1 MKARTSHNLANV
13 YRYSWTLYA
22 GWTILICLFAVL
34 TAVFIEGTPDS
45 IGTLPGNHLSSS
57 LVGMA
62 LLWLVVLAGIALG
75 EVHIRR
81 HIRALR
87 RADQEFRTSWDTS
100 FDGMRVIDR
109 NGIVVTVNDA
119 YCRIVGKPRKEIVGR
134 CFTEVYH
141 ETVREQ
147 IRATFDEVMVGLTR
161 RPMEGRE
168 TLLWNG
174 RRVVLE
180 ITNTR
185 LPGEEQNRKIL
196 TIIRDVTEQI
206 QAREALGRERELL
219 RTIVDAIPH
228 SVYAKDI
235 AGRFTMVNARALR
248 GLRLS
253 SIEEALGKTYAEL
266 VSPEGARRAQEQED
280 RIKATGEAMPP
291 VEEFRRDPQTGEI
304 QAVSVITKV
313 PLCDETGSVCGIV
326 GVNFDI
332 TARKKAEEALQ
343 HSLSLQTA
351 TLESTTDAI
360 LVVNRQGAVSGVN
373 HRFFELWRIPADVAA
388 SGDDDKLLAF
398 VVDQLKDAEQF
409 LAKVRYL
416 YAHPDEFTFDLLEF
430 RDGRFF
436 ERYSQPQRLGDDIV
450 GRVWCFRDVTERMR
464 SQRELEKAK
473 LDAEAG
479 ARAKSEFLATMSHE
493 IRTPMNGVIGMTS
506 LLLETPLSPDQ
517 REFAETIKSSGD
529 TLLTIINDILDFS
542 KIDSGKMELERLA
555 YSPVTCIEETLDL
568 LAPRAFE
575 KGLELI
581 SVIAPDFPQAVL
593 GDSTRLRQVLMN
605 LVGNAVKFTEQGE
618 IIVAAGVEQKE
629 GKGIDILIS
638 VRDTGIGISDE
649 VKSRLFQ
656 SFRQGDSS
664 TTRRFGG
671 TGLGLVI
678 SRRLVE
684 LMGGRLSVESTEG
697 EGSLFSL
704 TVPTVVAAEA
714 RVQRKIGPFTFANK
728 RVMIVDDNTT
738 NARILSEHCALHSL
752 RPTVFARPAD
762 ALRSLEL
769 ESYDLALVDMLM
781 PDMDGLTFGRR
792 VRSMASCRTMPMVLL
807 TSAGS
812 QDDRAARE
820 LFTMCTH
827 KPLKYTR
834 FEDFLSAIMQADPTA
849 AAPAKNTGAVERI
862 ADRIPLKIL
871 LVEDNPVNQML
882 ARRMLEKLGYA
893 PDLAA
898 DGRMA
903 VEVARTG
910 GYDLVFMDVLMPEMD
925 GLEATRR
932 IVNGRERRDRPA
944 VIAMTANAMDGDRE
958 KCLAAGMDDYVSK
971 PMRMDDLRR
980 VIQKYGTISAA

>member
-1 MKARTSHNLANV
+1 MKTQTFGRLV
-13 YRYSWTLYA
+13 IVRRYSWTLYA
-22 GWTILICLFAVL
+22 GWTILISLFAAL

-45 IGTLPGNHLSSS
+45 IGTPPGNHLTGS

-62 LLWLVVLAGIALG
+62 LLWLVVLAGIAVG
-75 EVHIRR
+75 EVRIRR

-87 RADQEFRTSWDTS
+87 RADQEFRMSWDTS
-100 FDGMRVIDR
+100 FDGMRVIDQ
-109 NGIVVTVNDA
+109 NGVVIIVNHA

-147 IRATFDEVMVGLTR
+147 MRAAFDEMTVGLTR
-161 RPMEGRE
+161 RPLEGRE
-168 TLLWNG
+168 TQLWNG

-185 LPGEEQNRKIL
+185 LPGDEQNRRTL

-206 QAREALGRERELL
+206 QAREALGRERQLL

-235 AGRFTMVNARALR
+235 DGRFTMVNARSLR
-248 GLRLS
+248 GLQLS
-253 SIEEALGKTYAEL
+253 RIEDALGKTYADL
-266 VSPEGARRAQEQED
+266 VSPEAARRALEQEE

-291 VEEFRRDPQTGEI
+291 VEEFRRDPLTGEI

-313 PLCDETGSVCGIV
+313 PLRDETGAVCGIV
-326 GVNFDI
+326 GFNFDI
-332 TARKKAEEALQ
+332 TARKKTEEALQ

-360 LVVNRQGAVSGVN
+360 LVVNRQGTVSGVN

-398 VVDQLKDAEQF
+398 VVDQLKDPEQF
-409 LAKVRYL
+409 LTKVRYL

-450 GRVWCFRDVTERMR
+450 GRVWCFRDVTERRR

-479 ARAKSEFLATMSHE
+479 ARTKSEFLATMSHE

-506 LLLETPLSPDQ
+506 LLLETPLSPEQ
-517 REFAETIKSSGD
+517 REFAETIRSSGD

-542 KIDSGKMELERLA
+542 KIDSGKMELERSA

-568 LAPRAFE
+568 LAPTAFE

-581 SVIAPDFPQAVL
+581 SMIAPDFPLAVL
-593 GDSTRLRQVLMN
+593 GDSTRVRQVLMN

-618 IIVAAGVEQKE
+618 VIVGASVERKE

-638 VRDTGIGISDE
+638 VRDTGIGMSDE

-656 SFRQGDSS
+656 SFSQGDTS

-697 EGSLFSL
+697 EGSMFSL
-704 TVPTVVAAEA
+704 RIPTVVAAEA
-714 RVQRKIGPFTFANK
+714 RVQRRTGPITFANK

-752 RPTVFARPAD
+752 QPTVFATPAD
-762 ALRSLEL
+762 ALRSLER

-812 QDDRAARE
+812 PDNRAARE
-820 LFTMCTH
+820 LFTMCAH
-827 KPLKYTR
+827 KPLKYSR
-834 FEDFLSAIMQADPTA
+834 FADFLSAIMQAEPTNI
-849 AAPAKNTGAVERI
+849 APAKKAGSGESL
-862 ADRIPLKIL
+862 ADRIPLNIL

-882 ARRMLEKLGYA
+882 ARRMLEKLGYT

-898 DGRMA
+898 DGRTA
-903 VEVARTG
+903 VEVVHTG
-910 GYDLVFMDVLMPEMD
+910 KYDIVFMDILMPGMN

-932 IVNGRERRDRPA
+932 IVNERGRRDRPV

-958 KCLAAGMDDYVSK
+958 KCLAAGMADYLSK
-971 PMRMDDLRR
+971 PMRMEDLRR
-980 VIQKYGTISAA
+980 VIEKYGAVSAA

>member
-1 MKARTSHNLANV
+1 MKARTIKNFENL
-13 YRYSWTLYA
+13 YGYSWNLYA
-22 GWTILICLFAVL
+22 AWTILICLFAAL
-34 TAVFIEGTPDS
+34 TAVFIEGTPDT
-45 IGTLPGNHLSSS
+45 IGAAPGNHLISS
-57 LVGMA
+57 LVGMV
-62 LLWLVVLAGIALG
+62 LLWLVVLAGMVIG

-100 FDGMRVIDR
+100 FDGMRVIDQ
-109 NGIVVTVNDA
+109 NGLVRIVNDA
-119 YCRIVGKPRKEIVGR
+119 YCRIVAKPRTAIVGH

-141 ETVREQ
+141 ETVRKQ
-147 IRATFDEVMVGLTR
+147 IRAVFDEVLLGITR
-161 RPMEGRE
+161 RPMEGCE
-168 TLLWNG
+168 TQLWNG

-180 ITNTR
+180 ITNTI
-185 LPGEEQNRKIL
+185 LPGDEQNRKIL
-196 TIIRDVTEQI
+196 TIMRDVTEQI
-206 QAREALGRERELL
+206 RDREALGRERQLL

-228 SVYAKDI
+228 SVYAKDL
-235 AGRFTMVNARALR
+235 AGHFTMVNARALR

-253 SIEEALGKTYAEL
+253 AVEEAIGKDYAEF
-266 VSPEGARRAQEQED
+266 VSPEAARRAQEQED
-280 RIKATGEAMPP
+280 RMKATGEAIPP
-291 VEEFRRDPQTGEI
+291 VEECRRNPQTGEI
-304 QAVSVITKV
+304 ETVSIITKV
-313 PLCDETGSVCGIV
+313 PLRDETGAVFGIV

-332 TARKKAEEALQ
+332 TERKRAEEALQ

-388 SGDDDKLLAF
+388 SGNDEKLLAF
-398 VVDQLKDAEQF
+398 VIDQLTNPEQF

-416 YAHPDEFTFDLLEF
+416 YAHPAESTFDLLEF

-436 ERYSQPQRLGDDIV
+436 ERYSQPQMLGDDIV
-450 GRVWCFRDVTERMR
+450 GRVWCFRDVSERMR

-506 LLLETPLSPDQ
+506 LLLETPLSPEQ

-542 KIDSGKMELERLA
+542 KIDSGKMELERSP

-568 LAPRAFE
+568 LAPKASQ

-581 SVIAPDFPQAVL
+581 SMIAPGFPFAVL
-593 GDSTRLRQVLMN
+593 GDSTRIRQVLMN
-605 LVGNAVKFTEQGE
+605 LVGNAVKFTERGE
-618 IIVAAGVEQKE
+618 VIVTASMAQKE
-629 GKGIDILIS
+629 GNGIDILIS
-638 VRDTGIGISDE
+638 VRDTGIGMSDE

-656 SFRQGDSS
+656 SFSQGDSS

-684 LMGGRLSVESTEG
+684 LMGGRLFVESTEG
-697 EGSLFSL
+697 EGSAFSL
-704 TVPTVVAAEA
+704 TIPTVIAAEA
-714 RVQRKIGPFTFANK
+714 RVHTKSRSHAYANK
-728 RVMIVDDNTT
+728 RVLIVDDNAT
-738 NARILSEHCALHSL
+738 NARILAEHCALYSL
-752 RPTVFARPAD
+752 RPTAFARPAD
-762 ALRSLEL
+762 ALLSLEHQ
-769 ESYDLALVDMLM
+769 SYDFALVDMLM
-781 PDMDGLTFGRR
+781 PDMDGMAFGRQ
-792 VRSMASCRTMPMVLL
+792 VRSMTSCRNMPMVLL
-807 TSAGS
+807 TSAGA

-820 LFTMCTH
+820 IFTLCLH

-834 FEDFLSAIMQADPTA
+834 FADFLTAILEAGAKIP
-849 AAPAKNTGAVERI
+849 APAKNAGPAEQS

-882 ARRMLEKLGYA
+882 ARRMLEKLGYT
-893 PDLAA
+893 PDLAV

-903 VEVARTG
+903 VEIACTG
-910 GYDLVFMDVLMPEMD
+910 GYDIVFMDVLLPEMD

-932 IVNGRERRDRPA
+932 IVNGRERRDRPV

-958 KCLAAGMDDYVSK
+958 KCLVAGMDDYISK

-980 VIQKYGTISAA
+980 IIEKYGTISAG

>member
-1 MKARTSHNLANV
+1 MKAQTIKHLLSVCSH
-13 YRYSWTLYA
+13 SWTLYA
-22 GWTILICLFAVL
+22 GWTILICLFAAL
-34 TAVFIEGTPDS
+34 TAVFIEGMPD
-45 IGTLPGNHLSSS
+45 IWAVHGNPLRSS
-57 LVGMA
+57 LVGIVS
-62 LLWLVVLAGIALG
+62 LWLVVLAGIAIG
-75 EVHIRR
+75 EIHIRR

-100 FDGMRVIDR
+100 FDGMRIIDR
-109 NGIVVTVNDA
+109 DGVVLNVNDA
-119 YCRIVGKPRKEIVGR
+119 YCRIVVKPRLQIVGR

-141 ETVREQ
+141 ESVRGQ
-147 IRATFDEVMVGLTR
+147 MRAAFDEVMLGLTR

-168 TLLWNG
+168 TQLWNG

-185 LPGEEQNRKIL
+185 LPGDEENRKIL

-206 QAREALGRERELL
+206 QAQEALGRERQLL

-235 AGRFTMVNARALR
+235 DGRFTMVNARSLR
-248 GLRLS
+248 GLQLS
-253 SIEEALGKTYAEL
+253 RVEDALGKTYADL
-266 VSPEGARRAQEQED
+266 VSPEPARRALEQEE

-291 VEEFRRDPQTGEI
+291 VEEFKRDPQSGEI

-313 PLCDETGSVCGIV
+313 PLRDATGAVCGIV

-332 TARKKAEEALQ
+332 TERQKAEEALQ
-343 HSLSLQTA
+343 RSLSLQTA

-360 LVVNRQGAVSGVN
+360 LVVNRQGEVTGVN
-373 HRFFELWRIPADVAA
+373 RRFFELWRIPADVAA
-388 SGDDDKLLAF
+388 NGDDEKLLAF
-398 VVDQLKDAEQF
+398 VVDQIKHPEQF

-464 SQRELEKAK
+464 SQRELERAK

-506 LLLETPLSPDQ
+506 LLLETPLSPEQ

-542 KIDSGKMELERLA
+542 KIDSGKMELERSA
-555 YSPVTCIEETLDL
+555 YSPISCIEETLDL
-568 LAPRAFE
+568 LAPKAVE

-581 SVIAPDFPQAVL
+581 SMIAPDFPLAVL
-593 GDSTRLRQVLMN
+593 GDSTRIRQVLMN

-618 IIVAAGVEQKE
+618 VIVGASVERKE

-638 VRDTGIGISDE
+638 VRDTGIGMSDE

-656 SFRQGDSS
+656 SFSQGDSS

-678 SRRLVE
+678 SRRLLE
-684 LMGGRLSVESTEG
+684 LMGGRLAVESTEG
-697 EGSLFSL
+697 EGSMFSL
-704 TVPTVVAAEA
+704 TIPTVVAAEA
-714 RVQRKIGPFTFANK
+714 RVHRKGGPSTFPNK
-728 RVMIVDDNTT
+728 RVLIVDDNST
-738 NARILSEHCALHSL
+738 NARILSEHCVLHNL
-752 RPTVFARPAD
+752 RPTIFARPAE
-762 ALRSLEL
+762 ALRSLEQEL
-769 ESYDLALVDMLM
+769 YDLALVDMLM
-781 PDMDGLTFGRR
+781 PEMDGMTFGRQ

-812 QDDRAARE
+812 QDDRAVRE
-820 LFTMCTH
+820 LFTMCAH

-834 FEDFLSAIMQADPTA
+834 FAEFLSAILQADPTA
-849 AAPAKNTGAVERI
+849 AAPAKKPGAVENF
-862 ADRIPLKIL
+862 ADRIPLRIL

-882 ARRMLEKLGYA
+882 ARRMLEKLGYT
-893 PDLAA
+893 PDLAV

-903 VEVARTG
+903 VEVTHTG
-910 GYDLVFMDVLMPEMD
+910 QYDLVFMDVLMPEMD

-932 IVNGRERRDRPA
+932 IVSGCERRDRPV
-944 VIAMTANAMDGDRE
+944 VIAMTAHAMDGDRE
-958 KCLAAGMDDYVSK
+958 KCMAAGMDDYISK

-980 VIQKYGTISAA
+980 VIQKYGAFSAV